1 MIRDTKKNSIVNQ
14 LLSNSAMDTE
24 TITVVPGQATV
35 VKFPLVNDGHSKEVF
50 RFTVRDPDEDF
61 LMIKNKDGKV
71 IEIREELKVPS
82 TAEELAYLVKT
93 GLIDRPNS
101 WDAITKRGD
110 IMLDVNDKITVPLVF
125 LTQREASLS
134 T

>member
-1 MIRDTKKNSIVNQ
+1 MIRDTKKNNIVNQ

-35 VKFPLVNDGHSKEVF
+35 VKFPLINDGHTKEVF

-61 LMIKNKDGKV
+61 LIIKDKDGK
-71 IEIREELKVPS
+71 IKEIKEELKVPS
-82 TAEELAYLVKT
+82 TAEELTYLVKT
-93 GLIDRPNS
+93 GLIDRPHS

-110 IMLDVNDKITVPLVF
+110 IMLDVNEKITVPLVF
-125 LTQREASLS
+125 LT
-134 T
+134 